1 MKINMSLTENKR
13 GLQVTVILPKRNLAT
28 EPILTKSQR
37 EIISMVKEEYPEF
50 IFVSGP
56 RKVSN
61 NPEDNLTATWAFE
74 MPAQPQTVKSQ
85 PKPKTTSVQKKT
97 TTRKR
102 KTTSSQNKA

>member
-13 GLQVTVILPKRNLAT
+13 GLQVTVILPKRSLAT

-37 EIISMVKEEYPEF
+37 EIIAMVKEEYPEF
-50 IFVSGP
+50 VFVSGP

-61 NPEDNLTATWAFE
+61 NSEDRLMATWAFE
-74 MPAQPQTVKSQ
+74 MPPAPEPVKPQS
-85 PKPKTTSVQKKT
+85 KPKTTSAQKKT

-102 KTTSSQNKA
+102 KTISSENKA